1 MKICE
6 GCVKQDVCKFKDEV
20 GKYEV
25 KRVKVLGIPKPL
37 VPDLSCKYKKTEP
50 CRTVSCP
57 SVWTAGTTYAPDNIT
72 YTSDSASVPYW
83 ASISPCST
91 GTITVGGN
99 AD

>member
-6 GCVKQDVCKFKDEV
+6 GCIKQDVCKFKGEV
-20 GKYEV
+20 EKYEARTKCSNV
-25 KRVKVLGIPKPL
+25 PEPL

-50 CRTVSCP
+50 CWTVSCP
-57 SVWTAGTTYAPDNIT
+57 SVWTDGTTYAPDNIT
-72 YTSDSASVPYW
+72 YTPDSASVPYW
-83 ASISPCST
+83 TSISPCST